1 MAQEVK
7 QSWIVKVGRKLPES
21 NILFLILIGF
31 VVIGSFIFQGTY
43 SSVVEGANDIVVKN
57 MLSADGLVWFFY
69 NCIHNFTS
77 YSPLGIVIVGA
88 IGFGFSEKTGLL
100 GAAIKKLG
108 ILTPEKFLLPV
119 IIFIGINSSIASDAG
134 YIVLIPLAG
143 ALYAG
148 LGKNP
153 LIGITAAFAGVSAGF
168 GAALIP
174 TPGDGLL
181 GGITNDV
188 LIANGYSLGEFGIN
202 SFVTM
207 NYIFMFA
214 STFFLTVV
222 ITFIGAKFVNKNVE
236 AYKYTIPKDLNTAS
250 DLTADEQKGLKRAG
264 IALLITTIA
273 FVIFNFTVL
282 QGFES
287 NELLGL
293 ADKENASYVPI
304 RDNIIVVMIIIFLVP
319 SLVYGKTIGTI
330 TNSKSYVKLTSAA
343 MADMSYFLVFAV
355 FAGNFIQIFNF
366 SGLSQFIANSGAS
379 ALQTM
384 NMDNPVLLMLGF
396 ILATAFINLFMGSAS
411 AKWNILAVI
420 FIPMLI
426 QATNGELTPDVIQ
439 AGYRVADSSTNV
451 ITPLM
456 TYAGVILIACRKYI
470 DDFEYG
476 DMLALMLPYSIGILV
491 SWSAFYSVWL
501 ALGLPFGL

>member
-31 VVIGSFIFQGTY
+31 VLVGSFIFQGTY
-43 SSVVEGANDIVVKN
+43 TSVVEGANDIVVKN
-57 MLSADGLVWFFY
+57 MLSSDGLVWFFY
-69 NCIHNFTS
+69 NAIHNFTS
-77 YSPLGIVIVGA
+77 YSPLGIVVVGV

-119 IIFIGINSSIASDAG
+119 IIFIGINSSVASDAG
-134 YIVLIPLAG
+134 YVVLIPLAG

-188 LIANGYSLGEFGIN
+188 LIANGMALADFGIS

-207 NYIFMFA
+207 NYIFMVA
-214 STFFLTVV
+214 STFFLTIV

-236 AYKYTIPKDLNTAS
+236 AYKYTVPKDLNTAS

-264 IALLITTIA
+264 IALLLTSIA
-273 FVIFNFTVL
+273 FVILNFTVL
-282 QGFES
+282 KGFEA
-287 NELLGL
+287 NELIGL
-293 ADKENASYVPI
+293 ADKNNASYVPV

-330 TNSKSYVKLTSAA
+330 TDSKSYVKLTASA
-343 MADMSYFLVFAV
+343 MSEIAYFLVFAI

-366 SGLSQFIANSGAS
+366 SGLSQFIANSGAN

-396 ILATAFINLFMGSAS
+396 IMVTAFINLFMGSAS

-420 FIPMLI
+420 FVPMLI
-426 QATNGELTPDVIQ
+426 QATGGELTPDVIQ

-456 TYAGVILIACRKYI
+456 TYAGIILIAARKYI

-476 DMLALMLPYSIGILV
+476 DMLALMLPYSIGILL
-491 SWSAFYSVWL
+491 SWSAFYAVWL
-501 ALGLPFGL
+501 GLGLPFGL